1 MAFELLSE
9 PIRKFV
15 RRKGWKSFR
24 KIQAAA
30 IQAMMSTDN
39 HYILASA
46 TASGKTEAAF
56 LPILSKVN
64 FNGFGV
70 QVLYISPLIALINDQ
85 FERLEELCED
95 LEISVTKWHGEARK
109 SEKNK
114 LLKNPNGVV
123 LITPESL
130 EAMFVNAPYNAST
143 LFGNLKYIVIDEL
156 HAFLGTDRGI
166 QLRSIISR
174 LQQLQNFRVIQVGL
188 SATIGRGNFMLA
200 KRFVGKE
207 QETKVLLDSTKR
219 ELEVTFDYF
228 PSPTPELNLGL
239 LKDIYKR
246 TAEHKVLIF
255 PNSRG
260 RTEEIA
266 VKLLKIANQVNGHQN
281 YFAHHSSVDKE
292 IREHVERFAKTNQ
305 RFNFSIV
312 CTSTLELGIDIGS
325 VDKVVQVDSTH
336 SIASLIQRVGRS
348 GRREGD
354 KSQLHL
360 YATDPWSLLQSLA
373 SWNLYQE
380 GFIEPLLS
388 IEKPFDLL
396 LHQMLSI
403 VKQHSGISSN
413 QLLDRI
419 LRNSTFETIQEID
432 ISAIIDEL
440 LSIDFL
446 ELIGG
451 ELIIGVEGEYVVNS
465 REFYSVFTSNTDF
478 KVQHNSTKVGAIPY
492 SPQLQIGENILLAAS
507 IWKIVDLDFN
517 SKKISVLPAKD
528 GKKPKFLGGGGDVHH
543 RVREEMFRIITSSKA
558 FPELNA
564 SCQEVIE
571 DLRFDFSSF
580 NIKNHHSE
588 RPVAHDNNG
597 KFNCF
602 TFTGTRINRSLVFLL
617 KSLGYEPRFDESSS
631 SFMVATDNFD
641 VLLSKLKSTLAQVD
655 PLLVAEVAE
664 HSSLINFAKW
674 AKYLPLKYQIE
685 VLKER
690 YFDFKGLAE
699 FLEGREFVAETR

>member
-15 RRKGWKSFR
+15 RRKGWESLR

-56 LPILSKVN
+56 LPILSKTN
-64 FNGFGV
+64 FNEEGV

-85 FERLEELCED
+85 FNRVEELCED

-114 LLKNPNGVV
+114 LLRHPNGVV

-130 EAMFVNAPYNAST
+130 EAMFVNAPYNASS
-143 LFGNLKYIVIDEL
+143 LFSNLRYIVIDEL
-156 HAFLGTDRGI
+156 HAFLGTDRGV

-174 LQQLQNFRVIQVGL
+174 LQQLRNSRVVQIGL
-188 SATIGRGNFMLA
+188 SATIGRENFMLA

-207 QETKVLLDSTKR
+207 EETKVLLDSTKR
-219 ELEVTFDYF
+219 ALEVTFDYF
-228 PSPTPELNLGL
+228 PSPTPELNLEL
-239 LKDIYKR
+239 LKNIYKR

-266 VKLLKIANQVNGHQN
+266 VKLLKIANRVNGHQN

-305 RFNFSIV
+305 RFNFCIA

-354 KSQLHL
+354 VSQLHL

-373 SWNLYQE
+373 SWNLYQK
-380 GFIEPLLS
+380 GFIEPLPS
-388 IEKPFDLL
+388 IEKPYDLL

-403 VKQHSGISSN
+403 VKQYSGISSN
-413 QLLDRI
+413 QLINRI
-419 LRNSTFETIQEID
+419 IQNPTFETIQEVEIK
-432 ISAIIDEL
+432 AIIDEL
-440 LSIDFL
+440 LRIDFL

-451 ELIIGVEGEYVVNS
+451 ELIIGVEGEYIVNS
-465 REFYSVFTSNTDF
+465 REFYSVFTTNTDF
-478 KVQHNSTKVGAIPY
+478 KVQHNSTKIGAIPY
-492 SPQLQIGENILLAAS
+492 SLQLQVGENMLLAAS
-507 IWKIVDLDFN
+507 IWKITDVDLEG
-517 SKKISVLPAKD
+517 KMIAVVPAKD
-528 GKKPKFLGGGGDVHH
+528 GKKPKFSGGAGDIHH
-543 RVREEMFRIITSSKA
+543 RVREEMFRIITNNDTY
-558 FPELNA
+558 PDLNA
-564 SCQEVIE
+564 SCLKVIK
-571 DLRFDFSSF
+571 DLRFDFSGF
-580 NIKNHHSE
+580 MIEDHRTA
-588 RPVAHDNNG
+588 RPVAQENNG

-602 TFTGTRINRSLVFLL
+602 TFTSTRINRSIAFLL
-617 KSLGYEPRFDESSS
+617 KNLGYEPRFDESSS
-631 SFMVATDNFD
+631 SFILATDHFD
-641 VLLSKLKSTLAQVD
+641 ALLSKLRLSINQVD
-655 PLLVAEVAE
+655 HLIEAELAE
-664 HSSLINFAKW
+664 GQSMISFAKW
-674 AKYLPLKYQIE
+674 AQYLPLKYQIE

-690 YFDFKGLAE
+690 YFDFQGLE
-699 FLEGREFVAETR
+699 DFLEGMEFVTDT